1 MLKILKQLGKL
12 YIPESPNSVNDAV
25 PVKESTALLDV
36 VENVNSDQRHILV
49 HYHLFKNG
57 GSSIER
63 MLSNS
68 FGEGWVSYDKPE
80 SGARISAEEMQ
91 IFLES
96 QPDLNAVSSH
106 QLVPPLPYGRFR
118 ITPVVFLRHPLVR
131 VKSAYLF
138 EWKKQ
143 LGLEEAKGSLSEYIE
158 EKFKHRDC
166 SVIANFQVSRLNNNQ
181 YDNPRQPM
189 GRHSPELL
197 NRSKQLIDQLPFFGL
212 VERFGESLEWMR
224 RETTEHFPD
233 LDIREYHENSLQAG
247 AADIGQRTE
256 SLRAEIGD
264 TLFDELVLRNSFD
277 LQLYS
282 YAEGRFQ
289 AAMDN
294 VEDTISDEEHVSQK
308 RERSVA

>member
-1 MLKILKQLGKL
+1 VLKLLRQLGISSSL
-12 YIPESPNSVNDAV
+12 LSAASANDAELV
-25 PVKESTALLDV
+25 SEPAVAAVATALDTGANADSV
-36 VENVNSDQRHILV
+36 ANPNHRHVLV

-63 MLSNS
+63 MLSDS
-68 FGEGWVSYDKPE
+68 YGERWATYDKPE

-91 IFLES
+91 AFLER
-96 QPDLNAVSSH
+96 QPELSAVSSH
-106 QLVPPLPYGRFR
+106 QLVPPLPFGRFQV
-118 ITPVVFLRHPLVR
+118 TPILFLRHPLVR

-143 LGLEEAKGSLSEYIE
+143 LGLDEAKGSLSEYIE
-158 EKFKHRDC
+158 EKFKNRDS

-197 NRSKQLIDQLPFFGL
+197 NRSKQLIDELPFFGL

-224 RETTEHFPD
+224 RETREHFPE
-233 LDIREYHENSLQAG
+233 LDIREYHENALQSGDAG
-247 AADIGQRTE
+247 IGERTE

-264 TLFDELVLRNSFD
+264 TLFDELCLRNSFD

-289 AAMDN
+289 AVMDIR
-294 VEDTISDEEHVSQK
+294 EQYHVC
-308 RERSVA
+308 